1 MVTRAERTIFGEW
14 WWTIDRWLMFSFLAL
29 MVSGFLFGLAAYPPV
44 ANKLGLP
51 TFHFVNRQAFFLV
64 VAGVLMVGTSFLNP
78 RQVRRVALVLFL
90 VGLGLVIFTLFH
102 GVEVKGARRW
112 VNLPGLSLQPS
123 EILKPAFVVMAAWAF
138 SERQLRQ
145 DMPSTLIAMLL
156 LPLVVVPLIR
166 QPDLGQTILVTSV
179 WCGLFFLAGL
189 HIHWVVGLAGLGV
202 GGLFAAYRFLP
213 HVTDRIDR
221 FLNKGNGDTF
231 QTDMALESF
240 LSGGWF
246 GRGPGEGV
254 IKRSL
259 PDSHTDFLFSVIGE
273 EFGAVTCMLVVFLF
287 GFIVVRGLISARAN
301 ADPFCRMAGA
311 GLVMLFGLQS
321 FINMAVNLN
330 LIPPKGMTLPFL
342 SYGGSSLLSIAITT
356 GLLLAVTRKRP
367 KAALVERMAVPHGDL
382 RHSGTLATGSLA
394 AGTSPTDFLHG
405 RPGHA

>member
-1 MVTRAERTIFGEW
+1 MVTRAERTTFGEW
-14 WWTIDRWLMFSFLAL
+14 WWTIDRWLLFSFVAL

-51 TFHFVNRQAFFLV
+51 TFHFVNRQAVFLLL
-64 VAGVLMVGTSFLNP
+64 AGAIMLGTSFLSP
-78 RQVRRVALVLFL
+78 RQVRRFALLLFV
-90 VGLGLVIFTLFH
+90 VGLAMVILTLFY
-102 GVEVKGARRW
+102 GAEVKGARRW
-112 VNLPGLSLQPS
+112 LNLPGFSLQPS

-138 SERQLRQ
+138 SERQSRQ
-145 DMPSTLIAMLL
+145 DMPSLTIAMLI
-156 LPLVVVPLIR
+156 LPLAVVPLIR
-166 QPDLGQTILVTSV
+166 QPDLGQTILISAV

-189 HIHWVVGLAGLGV
+189 HILWVIGLAGLGV
-202 GGLFAAYRFLP
+202 GGLFIAYRFLP

-254 IKRSL
+254 VKRSL

-273 EFGAVTCMLVVFLF
+273 EFGAITCLLVVLVF
-287 GFIVVRGLISARAN
+287 GFIVVRGMMRARAN

-311 GLVMLFGLQS
+311 GLIMLFGLQS

-330 LIPPKGMTLPFL
+330 LVPPKGMTLPFL
-342 SYGGSSLLSIAITT
+342 SYGGSSLLSVALTS
-356 GLLLAVTRKRP
+356 GFLLALTRKRP
-367 KAALVERMAVPHGDL
+367 KSALTDRMPAH
-382 RHSGTLATGSLA
+382 RSGPRGALPQP
-394 AGTSPTDFLHG
+394 AGG
-405 RPGHA
+405 

>member
-1 MVTRAERTIFGEW
+1 MVTRAERTTFGEW
-14 WWTIDRWLMFSFLAL
+14 WWTIDRWLLFSFVAL

-44 ANKLGLP
+44 ASKLGLP
-51 TFHFVNRQAFFLV
+51 TFHFVNKQAVFLV
-64 VAGVLMVGTSFLNP
+64 VCGSLMVVLSFLDP
-78 RQVRRVALVLFL
+78 RQVRRFALLLFV
-90 VGLGLVIFTLFH
+90 VGMALVIFTLFF
-102 GVEVKGARRW
+102 GAEVKGARRW
-112 VNLPGLSLQPS
+112 INLPGFSLQPS
-123 EILKPAFVVMAAWAF
+123 ELVKPAFAVLAAWAF
-138 SERQLRQ
+138 SERQTRK
-145 DMPSTLIAMLL
+145 DMPSLAVAFLL

-166 QPDLGQTILVTSV
+166 QPDLGQTILVATV

-189 HIHWVVGLAGLGV
+189 HFLWVVGLAGGGV
-202 GGLFAAYRFLP
+202 VGLFAAYRFLP

-231 QTDMALESF
+231 QTDMALDSF
-240 LSGGWF
+240 VSGGWF

-254 IKRSL
+254 VKRSL

-273 EFGAVTCMLVVFLF
+273 EFGAITCILVVSVFA
-287 GFIVVRGLISARAN
+287 FIVVRGMISARHN
-301 ADPFCRMAGA
+301 SDPFCRMAGA

-367 KAALVERMAVPHGDL
+367 KAAIMERMNPAETPYP
-382 RHSGTLATGSLA
+382 
-394 AGTSPTDFLHG
+394 AGTG
-405 RPGHA
+405 RLSHA

>member
-14 WWTIDRWLMFSFLAL
+14 WWTIDRWLLFSFIAL

-44 ANKLGLP
+44 ASKLGLP
-51 TFHFVNRQAFFLV
+51 TFHFVNRQAFFLI
-64 VAGVLMVGTSFLNP
+64 VAGIIMTATSFLNL
-78 RQVRRVALVLFL
+78 RQVRRAALMLFV
-90 VGLGLVIFTLFH
+90 VGLGLVILALYV

-112 VNLPGLSLQPS
+112 INLLGLSLQPS
-123 EILKPAFVVMAAWAF
+123 EILKPAFVILAAWAF
-138 SERQLRQ
+138 SERQTRK
-145 DMPSTLIAMLL
+145 DMPSLLVAMAL

-166 QPDLGQTILVTSV
+166 QPDLGQTILVATV

-189 HIHWVVGLAGLGV
+189 HILWVIGLAGG
-202 GGLFAAYRFLP
+202 GAAGLFAAYHFLP
-213 HVTDRIDR
+213 HVTNRIDR

-231 QTDMALESF
+231 QTDMALDSF

-254 IKRSL
+254 VKRSL

-273 EFGAVTCMLVVFLF
+273 EFGAVTCLLVVLIF
-287 GFIVVRGLISARAN
+287 GFIVVRGMISSRAN
-301 ADPFCRMAGA
+301 ADPFSRMAGA

-342 SYGGSSLLSIAITT
+342 SYGGSSMLSVAITA

-367 KAALVERMAVPHGDL
+367 KAALIERMTSSHANASPPPPHV
-382 RHSGTLATGSLA
+382 SGFAQE
-394 AGTSPTDFLHG
+394 SPS
-405 RPGHA
+405 HA

>member
-1 MVTRAERTIFGEW
+1 MVTRAERTTFGEW
-14 WWTIDRWLMFSFLAL
+14 WWTIDRWLMFSFVAL

-64 VAGVLMVGTSFLNP
+64 LAGVIMVSTSFLNP
-78 RQVRRVALVLFL
+78 RQVRRVALVLFFASL
-90 VGLGLVIFTLFH
+90 ALVIYTLFF
-102 GVEVKGARRW
+102 GAEVKGARRW
-112 VNLPGLSLQPS
+112 VNLPGFSLQPS
-123 EILKPAFVVMAAWAF
+123 EILKPAFVIMAAWAF
-138 SERQLRQ
+138 SERQSRK
-145 DMPSTLIAMLL
+145 DMPSLLIALVL

-166 QPDLGQTILVTSV
+166 QPDLGQTILVTTV

-189 HIHWVVGLAGLGV
+189 HILWVIGLAGLGV
-202 GGLFAAYRFLP
+202 TGLFAAYRFLP

-246 GRGPGEGV
+246 GRGPGEGI

-273 EFGAVTCMLVVFLF
+273 EFGAVTCLFVVALF
-287 GFIVVRGLISARAN
+287 GFIVVRGMISAREN

-342 SYGGSSLLSIAITT
+342 SYGGSSLLSVALTT
-356 GLLLAVTRKRP
+356 GLLLAITRKRP
-367 KAALVERMAVPHGDL
+367 KAALMERMTAPHGTNSPAGMTL
-382 RHSGTLATGSLA
+382 GASGSGYQN
-394 AGTSPTDFLHG
+394 AGTSHQ
-405 RPGHA
+405 GHALHA

>member
-1 MVTRAERTIFGEW
+1 MVTRAERTTFGEW
-14 WWTIDRWLMFSFLAL
+14 WWTIDRWLLFSFVAL

-51 TFHFVNRQAFFLV
+51 TFHFVNRQAVFLLL
-64 VAGVLMVGTSFLNP
+64 AGAIMLGTSFLSP
-78 RQVRRVALVLFL
+78 RQVRRLALLLFV
-90 VGLGLVIFTLFH
+90 VGLVMVILTLFY
-102 GVEVKGARRW
+102 GAEVKGARRW
-112 VNLPGLSLQPS
+112 LNLPGFSLQPS

-138 SERQLRQ
+138 SERQSRQ
-145 DMPSTLIAMLL
+145 DMPSLTIAMLI
-156 LPLVVVPLIR
+156 LPLAVVPLIR
-166 QPDLGQTILVTSV
+166 QPDLGQTILISAV

-189 HIHWVVGLAGLGV
+189 HILWVIGLAGLGV
-202 GGLFAAYRFLP
+202 GGLFIAYRFLP

-254 IKRSL
+254 VKRSL

-273 EFGAVTCMLVVFLF
+273 EFGAITCLLVVLVF
-287 GFIVVRGLISARAN
+287 GFIVVRGMMRARAN

-311 GLVMLFGLQS
+311 GLIMLFGLQS

-330 LIPPKGMTLPFL
+330 LVPPKGMTLPFL
-342 SYGGSSLLSIAITT
+342 SYGGSSLLSVALTS
-356 GLLLAVTRKRP
+356 GFLLALTRKRP
-367 KAALVERMAVPHGDL
+367 KSALTDRMPAH
-382 RHSGTLATGSLA
+382 RSGPRGALPQP
-394 AGTSPTDFLHG
+394 AGG
-405 RPGHA
+405 